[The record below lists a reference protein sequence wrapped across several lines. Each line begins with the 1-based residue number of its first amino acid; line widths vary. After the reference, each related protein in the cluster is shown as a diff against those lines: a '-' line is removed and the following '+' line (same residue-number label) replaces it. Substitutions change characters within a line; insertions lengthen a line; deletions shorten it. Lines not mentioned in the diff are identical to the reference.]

1 MGDGAL
7 NSGADIL
14 HVHDH
19 ENQIRVNQT
28 HENQTRENQTHVN
41 QIHVS
46 QIRVNQNPMSDQ
58 IQKQNQNQH
67 QIASS
72 YSSVCQSPHPQ
83 AHAEQLSEP

>member
-14 HVHDH
+14 HVNQIHENQFHVSQIH
-19 ENQIRVNQT
+19 ENQI
-28 HENQTRENQTHVN
+28 HEN

-58 IQKQNQNQH
+58 IQKKNQR
-67 QIASS
+67 QIARS
-72 YSSVCQSPHPQ
+72 YSSVCQSPHPP
-83 AHAEQLSEP
+83 AHAEQLSAP